1 MDWNDEDIG
10 YKVANRVWGC
20 GFSII
25 IVIIICLACSVC
37 CSCSSSKEV
46 VTEYVHDTITVN
58 KTDTVVDVKVREVR
72 DTTKQIE
79 THTYTI
85 NNAGDTV
92 KEIHHYH
99 DVLRTVVVDSTQRYQ
114 SKIDSLQAIINKS
127 KEKQEVKVVRKP
139 NWWGYAFVAGLAFVL
154 SVWFLSHRKK

>member
-1 MDWNDEDIG
+1 MHINDDD

-20 GFSII
+20 GMTIFLII
-25 IVIIICLACSVC
+25 AICLACNIC

-46 VTEYVHDTITVN
+46 VTEYVHDTLTIN
-58 KTDTVVDVKVREVR
+58 KTDTVVDVRIREVR

-85 NNAGDTV
+85 NNVGDTT

-99 DVLRTVVVDSTQRYQ
+99 DELRTIIVDSTKRYQ

-154 SVWFLSHRKK
+154 SVWFLSRKKK

>member
-1 MDWNDEDIG
+1 MNINDDDIG
-10 YKVANRVWGC
+10 YKIANRVWGC
-20 GFSII
+20 GMTI
-25 IVIIICLACSVC
+25 IVIIIICLACNIC
-37 CSCSSSKEV
+37 CSCSSSKV

-58 KTDTVVDVKVREVR
+58 KTDTVVDVRIREVR

-85 NNAGDTV
+85 NNVGDTV

-99 DVLRTVVVDSTQRYQ
+99 DVLRTLVVDSTNRYQ

-127 KEKQEVKVVRKP
+127 KNKQEVKVVRKP
-139 NWWGYAFVAGLAFVL
+139 NWCGYAFVAGLSFVL
-154 SVWFLSHRKK
+154 SVWFLSRKK

>member
-1 MDWNDEDIG
+1 MHINDDD

-20 GFSII
+20 GMTIFLII
-25 IVIIICLACSVC
+25 AICLACNIC
-37 CSCSSSKEV
+37 CSCSSSKAV
-46 VTEYVHDTITVN
+46 VTEYVHDTLTIN
-58 KTDTVVDVKVREVR
+58 KTDTVVDIRVREVR

-85 NNAGDTV
+85 NNVGDTV

-99 DVLRTVVVDSTQRYQ
+99 DELRTIIVDSTNRYQ

-127 KEKQEVKVVRKP
+127 KNKQEVKVVRKP
-139 NWWGYAFVAGLAFVL
+139 NWWGYAFVAGLSFVL
-154 SVWFLSHRKK
+154 SVWFLSRKKK